1 MRRALLRSV
10 LALAVGV
17 GLSACGF
24 QLRSSQPMAFES
36 AQLTGFAGNSP
47 MAKEL
52 ARALDASGVRVVDST
67 LAATQAASAAGN
79 GGTAVP
85 ITHIV
90 IDGMRDKR
98 NMVVSTT
105 TAYGQVR
112 DMTLRNTL
120 RFQVK
125 RADGSI
131 LLPPSDVTLSR
142 DMTYNESNALAKQD
156 ESDALYRAMQTDI
169 VSQVMRRLAAIQPA
183 QLRAPEAPP
192 KPATPVTLTEWEAAR
207 EAARQAREAASA
219 ASAASA
225 P

>member
-112 DMTLRNTL
+112 TFTVRSSL
-120 RFQVK
+120 RFEVR

-131 LLPPSDVTLSR
+131 LLPPTDIGLSR
-142 DMTYNESNALAKQD
+142 DLSYNETNALAKD
-156 ESDALYRAMQTDI
+156 EETAAMQRAMQSDI
-169 VSQVMRRLAAIQPA
+169 VAQVMRRLAAIRPD
-183 QLRAPEAPP
+183 QLPTPPAPP
-192 KPATPVTLTEWEAAR
+192 KAPTPTTLTE
-207 EAARQAREAASA
+207 
-219 ASAASA
+219 
-225 P
+225 